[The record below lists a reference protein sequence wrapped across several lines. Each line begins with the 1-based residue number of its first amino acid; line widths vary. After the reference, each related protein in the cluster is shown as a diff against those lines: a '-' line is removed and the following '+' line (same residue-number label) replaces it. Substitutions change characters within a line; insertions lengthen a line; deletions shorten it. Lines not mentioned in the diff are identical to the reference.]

1 MSSASPS
8 PTLPPATDVL
18 LASPLNGPPVCTP
31 SLRSTVIASPARSVL
46 PDRSLRLSSET
57 PTVQSLQ
64 LNPKIEIRPQLS
76 GSLVAPTTAPMTC
89 ASSLTE
95 RALRSQ
101 RRDALRALR
110 DAAIPFPSSPMHLHE
125 ATRDFGAQIEYLTMQ
140 PSTPR
145 QTTPIH
151 NHSNSVHNHSNSVPA
166 RRATMHVADH
176 PPFTVRVIPPRVF
189 TPLAS
194 LRASS
199 NTMPATTT
207 SAASSAQKT
216 TAASPAHTA
225 PLPQSAFSPPP
236 SPDLRA
242 NTGSRTGRT
251 PGLRPTAPVPRAV
264 FTANGGPPP
273 HLNHWAPVWT
283 TLSAQQRADL
293 TRPSLHEVEEGLAR
307 THVAASAAS
316 DPDRHAI
323 DLGTAEHDRVT
334 APLLSRLSA
343 LRGHRATAHTALLEC
358 QARVTAIDTQ
368 ERSTAAALSAEKR
381 RHASFLS
388 GFSDPTPASA
398 TTVTFVPPPVP
409 QPTAVGASTAPTAA
423 AAARSS
429 ASTAPVHNGLLAPPV
444 GTLPAQ
450 HSMQPPAPRGSHDSA
465 APPLWSVVTRR
476 PPQQDNK
483 PAPRTARYLDLPVS
497 KFMFRNKA
505 FPSELRT
512 PIKDHATEVHETLFD
527 LTGKRYRLSR
537 ALALATK
544 ANTPLSEQVVN
555 ATLRLRDLLDAA
567 CGTLS
572 GKHWL
577 LDALRVFEMARAT
590 RPDSPASDSSAPT
603 GQRRREE
610 PSSGRGNA
618 KRATFSGSDSDS
630 SAPSGQHPRRT
641 ERDRRQVLP
650 VIFHAA
656 ESDSDTPSFPPKIFR
671 PRVTQRLRSRAPI
684 SSTLHD
690 LSSTVHG
697 SDAASAPS
705 LKQMVEA
712 VTAAAIAAVDRHL
725 ERLGLCIAPTVP
737 HSDSTAAPH
746 TVSPVERTTAVAPYT
761 APVTHPAM
769 TPPGTVLPSVAPHTS
784 VAPRT
789 VPPLARSAPVIPYT
803 GPNSVPHPPYT
814 AMTSPN
820 TVHPFT
826 SYGSLAQPPPPVGT
840 VYQPNY
846 AAMASH
852 NTVPSLARPASVAPP
867 PPSLGTVNPYI
878 YTTANPAPVPTLP
891 HPPCPAATAERD
903 ATPPDE
909 RFLNDDCSSLTS
921 NSSTP
926 SRLRADFVASLQAAY
941 RTLDMRRVP
950 RVQPLQFPPSADR
963 TAATQLLIRSMRDAL
978 SGIFDVADP
987 SGTVTLTSP
996 VWVHGWHAPLLKL
1009 TKAAIAPNRDDTH
1022 DLHRLVDDM
1031 FSQLQEK
1038 LSSGIG
1044 GPAAFKTLLTDFA
1057 DYLDRAPRGAALATL
1072 QNFGVRTGTPFAS
1085 YLRALRVVV
1094 AGTVEKGGPLAPSA
1108 AMAIE
1113 LVRIRTAQQYPMLMP
1128 TLFPGDLATREKPY
1142 VTLASMWTAFNDLK
1156 HNMSPAIDGD
1166 AFASAAR
1173 APGSHAPPTVAVPA
1187 APTAVSQRHYG
1198 RPPRPSHSVSNIS
1211 HAHSRRDPFRV
1222 DYGLWPFDDKDYD
1235 IVCTVTNHMINTNM
1249 SLWTPLLTADA
1260 RRQACIQHSGRCCN
1274 CGSTEHSL
1282 RWCPSPFA
1290 NVFSLLNPE
1299 FATHDKDGSLFES
1312 WKESM
1317 RQWRRRNPNR
1327 KHQGN
1332 GRRNAS
1338 GYNNSRSHYQSN
1350 GNPHYQ
1356 GNSNGPPLRTHFAA
1370 AAPQLQ
1376 APSSA
1381 PGPPPALTAAPLMR
1395 YGPTATGNTNP
1406 NTRRPGTFQ
1415 VPSTTTP

>member
-57 PTVQSLQ
+57 PTVPSLQ

-125 ATRDFGAQIEYLTMQ
+125 ATRDFGARIEYLTMQ

-151 NHSNSVHNHSNSVPA
+151 NHSNSVHIHSNSVPA

-368 ERSTAAALSAEKR
+368 ERSTAAALSTEKR

-409 QPTAVGASTAPTAA
+409 QPTAVGAFTAPTAA

-450 HSMQPPAPRGSHDSA
+450 HNMQPPAPRGSHDSA

-497 KFMFRNKA
+497 KFMFKNKA

-746 TVSPVERTTAVAPYT
+746 TVSPVEHTTAVAPYT

-1338 GYNNSRSHYQSN
+1338 GYNNSRSYYQSN